1 MGKKNASV
9 VAGKIK
15 PPQRRAPRF
24 QTSLPELQAIY
35 YKRDF
40 AALGLLFISV
50 LILYAAATPR
60 TVMLE
65 DDGLLITAAVS
76 AGVAHPPGYPLF
88 TLLGWLAAHI
98 PLGSIAWRVH
108 MVSGIMGA
116 ITCTCIAW
124 LILRRVGSRP
134 GAFIAGAV
142 LAVSEQYWSQAIIAD
157 VYTTNTALLFLTLA
171 LVQESAAKN
180 DTRLWIFA
188 AVLYGLGLANHW
200 PLLILGSPLL
210 LAYMIAARKDIA
222 PKLIGLIILSIG
234 VAMLLYGWMA
244 WRSHQSPY
252 INFSGPIQSLGE
264 LIAYVRRDF
273 YAGLH
278 SSPNADWSDKWL
290 YTQYFITQFLLEFT
304 PIGVIIAGFGAVG
317 YYRNWRLGAIGE
329 GLALIGSSL
338 ALIVLLGIDYVSIN
352 IGTFRP
358 YTLVAYCILA
368 LWLGVGIDLLLRK
381 AGDHR
386 RYLKPSVYTL
396 FAIIIAALGIWNGR
410 TNYSPND
417 TFAAEQAQVL
427 LDLVEPNAILVVHG
441 DSNVF
446 PLAYLHRVEGKRPDV
461 RLLELK
467 GLILNDRL
475 FYPRRQREKH
485 SHAWQ
490 ELLANSKRPIY
501 FLAIITLSGVE
512 QTHWGFVKKVTN
524 SQVGQIHLGIS
535 QRAKDFFRSTL
546 QIDAGNNRWIAAKK
560 NKIIETYGEYLGL
573 AQLINSPEINQHI
586 EDVLP
591 LAMNNYWSLIGM
603 SKTLL
608 SLGRSEQHLATA
620 EAWLSKAKQSPDP
633 LRGKKDRAIVSYL
646 EGLIAQKK
654 GFLSK
659 AKALFRQSISI
670 NRRPDNGSY
679 QALQQLSVAKTGE

>member
-1 MGKKNASV
+1 MGKNSTSPDARRV
-9 VAGKIK
+9 R
-15 PPQRRAPRF
+15 PPQRRRPPRL
-24 QTSLPELQAIY
+24 QAALPKLQAID
-35 YKRDF
+35 YKRDC

-50 LILYAAATPR
+50 LVLYAAATPR

-88 TLLGWLAAHI
+88 TILGWLAAHI

-108 MVSGIMGA
+108 MVSGVMGA

-134 GAFIAGAV
+134 GAYIAGAI
-142 LAVSEQYWSQAIIAD
+142 LGVSEHYWSQAIIAD
-157 VYTTNTALLFLTLA
+157 VYTTNTALLFLTVA

-180 DTRLWIFA
+180 DTRLWIVA

-210 LAYMIAARKDIA
+210 LAYIIVARKDIGF
-222 PKLIGLIILSIG
+222 KLIWLPFLSIG
-234 VAMLLYGWMA
+234 VAMLFYGWMA

-252 INFSGPIQSLGE
+252 INFLGPIQSLDE

-290 YTQYFITQFLLEFT
+290 YTQHFITKFLLEFT
-304 PIGVIIAGFGAVG
+304 PIGAIIAGFGAVG
-317 YYRNWRLGAIGE
+317 YYHNWRLGAISE

-338 ALIVLLGIDYVSIN
+338 ALIALLDIDYVSIN

-368 LWLGVGIDLLLRK
+368 LWMGSGIDLLLRK
-381 AGDHR
+381 TGDHR
-386 RYLKPSVYTL
+386 RYLRSLMCML
-396 FAIIIAALGIWNGR
+396 FALIIAALGMWNSR
-410 TNYSPND
+410 TNYAPHN

-427 LDLVEPNAILVVHG
+427 LDLVEKNAILVVSG
-441 DSNVF
+441 DTNVF
-446 PLAYLHRVEGKRPDV
+446 PVAYLHRVEGKRPDV

-475 FYPRRQREKH
+475 FDPLREKGKR
-485 SHAWQ
+485 SHVWQ
-490 ELLANSKRPIY
+490 ELLATSERPIY
-501 FLAIITLSGVE
+501 FLAIHNLSGVG
-512 QTHWGFVKKVTN
+512 QTHLGFVKKVTN
-524 SQVGQIHLGIS
+524 SQANQINLGVS
-535 QRAKDFFRSTL
+535 QRAKDFFRATL
-546 QIDAGNNRWIAAKK
+546 QMEVANNRWMAAKK

-573 AQLINSPEINQHI
+573 AQLINNPLINQHI
-586 EDVLP
+586 ADVLS
-591 LAMNNYWSLIGM
+591 LAMNNYWSLISM
-603 SKTLL
+603 SGTLL
-608 SLGRSEQHLATA
+608 SLGKSEQHLAMA
-620 EAWLSKAKQSPDP
+620 ESWLSKAKQFPDP
-633 LRGKKDRAIVSYL
+633 LRGKKDRAIVPYL
-646 EGLIAQKK
+646 EGVIAQKK
-654 GFLSK
+654 GFLGK
-659 AKALFRQSISI
+659 AKALFHQSIAI
-670 NRRPDNGSY
+670 NRRADNQSY
-679 QALQQLSVAKTGE
+679 KALQRLSVAK